1 MRLARLSP
9 LYFVAS
15 MAALVWPLYPLLG
28 DHIEPRVFGVP
39 WSLAYVVVVILCNF
53 VVLVA
58 LYLTRAIDATEHED
72 DAGG

>member
-1 MRLARLSP
+1 
-9 LYFVAS
+9 
-15 MAALVWPLYPLLG
+15 
-28 DHIEPRVFGVP
+28 VFGVP